1 MSIRFDDQVAIVTGA
16 GGGIG
21 KEHALELAR
30 RGAKVV
36 VNDLGGSV
44 DGSGTSDAAEAV
56 VQQIKDAGGEAMANG
71 ASVTDLSAIQDMV
84 KEVMDKWGRID
95 ILVNNAGI
103 LRDKSFHNVTLDD
116 FNLVMDVHF
125 QGTLNC
131 THTIYPI
138 MREQGYGRIVFTSSS
153 SGVYGNFGQSNY
165 GAAKMAIVGLMNT
178 LKIEGQKYNVFS
190 NSITPVAYTRMTEGL
205 IPEDFGKNLQPEYV
219 TPAVIYL
226 SGKDAPN
233 GVIIAAGAG
242 VYARIIIH
250 ETMGVSLGTGED
262 MTPENIAANW
272 DTISDM
278 NDARALQN
286 GGEQTLKIFEL
297 ISKQ

>member
-1 MSIRFDDQVAIVTGA
+1 MSIRFDNQVAIVTGA

-95 ILVNNAGI
+95 VLVNNAGI

-190 NSITPVAYTRMTEGL
+190 NTITPVAYTRMTEGL

-242 VYARIIIH
+242 VYARILTH

-278 NDARALQN
+278 DDARALQN

-297 ISKQ
+297 INKQ

>member
-1 MSIRFDDQVAIVTGA
+1 MSIEFNDKVAIVTGA

-44 DGSGTSDAAEAV
+44 DGSGASDAAEEV
-56 VQQIKDAGGEAMANG
+56 VELIKSEGGEAISNG
-71 ASVTDLSAIQDMV
+71 ASVTDLDAVKNMV
-84 KEVMDKWGRID
+84 QQTMDEWGRID

-103 LRDKSFHNVTLDD
+103 LRDKSFHKVSIED

-125 QGTLNC
+125 QGSLNC
-131 THTIYPI
+131 THTIFPI
-138 MREQGYGRIVFTSSS
+138 MREQEYGRIIFTSSA
-153 SGVYGNFGQSNY
+153 SGVYGNFGQTNY
-165 GAAKMAIVGLMNT
+165 GSAKMAMIGLMNT
-178 LKIEGQKYNVFS
+178 LKLEGQNKNIFT

-205 IPEDFGKNLQPEYV
+205 IPEDFGQNLKSEYI

-226 SGKDAPN
+226 ASDHAPN

-242 VYARIIIH
+242 VFSRINIH
-250 ETMGVSLGTGED
+250 ESMGVSLGTGED
-262 MTPENIAANW
+262 MTPENIHANW
-272 DTISDM
+272 DKISDM
-278 NDARALQN
+278 TNARALQN
-286 GGEQTLKIFEL
+286 GGEQTLKFFEL
-297 ISKQ
+297 INK